1 MEITVPKSEFK
12 NAISI
17 TRRAL
22 SSVVI
27 QEERGHLLFTVQG
40 SSMFIQGTN
49 SDLKSRCL
57 IDIKNNSGQ
66 DFSFTADPKILE
78 RLVSKVE
85 VNDIIIDL
93 DTTTLI
99 LKVYTTGSK
108 NSFGTLQSFP
118 PDKMLTFEDPSKI
131 ERTEYVVNKE
141 CLIYAL
147 EYAKN
152 FLADKK
158 EDQKQFDF
166 VVINGG
172 VVYAANGYNRLGLIV
187 FRTFAQVPG
196 MKIRKLVLPVYLNFV
211 KGVDGNEIKLIDT
224 DKDVGL
230 ESMDGKSYFSFLKS
244 TLEAPSIP
252 KEYLKSEGA
261 YTLIDKDRLIKV
273 SERTVITNSS
283 ASAVGVELVLSGSGD
298 KATLEVKLVSKR
310 VAVETLTCSRIDDP
324 SSDPVSHVIDFR
336 MLKAILGSFSTDD
349 NVRFHINDN
358 SRFFKVY
365 CKGKV
370 GNETY
375 VLAGVGAYAKIV
387 SQ

>member
-17 TRRAL
+17 ARRAL

-40 SSMFIQGTN
+40 SNMFIQGTN
-49 SDLKSRCL
+49 SDLKARCL
-57 IDIKNNSGQ
+57 IDIVNNSGQ

-78 RLVSKVE
+78 RLVAKVE
-85 VNDIIIDL
+85 VNDIILDL
-93 DTTTLI
+93 DTTTLV
-99 LKVYTTGSK
+99 LKVYTTDSK

-118 PDKMLTFEDPSKI
+118 PDKMLTFDDPKNVD
-131 ERTEYVVNKE
+131 RTEYVVNKE
-141 CLIYAL
+141 CLIFAL

-172 VVYAANGYNRLGLIV
+172 VVYAANGTNRLGLIV

-196 MKIRKLVLPVYLNFV
+196 MKIRKLVLPVYLNFI
-211 KGVDGNEIKLIDT
+211 KGVDGTEIKLLDT

-230 ESMDGKSYFSFLKS
+230 ESMDGKCYFSFLKS
-244 TLEAPSIP
+244 TLEATSIP

-273 SERTVITNSS
+273 SERTIITNSS
-283 ASAVGVELVLSGSGD
+283 ASSVGVEITLSGAGD
-298 KATLEVKLVSKR
+298 KANLEVKLVSKR
-310 VAVETLTCSRIDDP
+310 VAVETITCTRVDDT
-324 SSDPVSHVIDFR
+324 SSESVSHVIDFR
-336 MLKAILGSFSTDD
+336 MLKAILGSFSTDE

-370 GNETY
+370 GDETY

>member
-17 TRRAL
+17 ARRAL

-40 SSMFIQGTN
+40 SSMSIQGTN

-57 IDIKNNSGQ
+57 IDIVNNSGQ
-66 DFSFTADPKILE
+66 DFSFTADPKTLE
-78 RLVSKVE
+78 RLVAKVE
-85 VNDIIIDL
+85 VNDIILDL
-93 DTTTLI
+93 DTTTLT
-99 LKVYTTGSK
+99 LKVYTTESK

-118 PDKMLTFEDPSKI
+118 PDKMLTFDDPKNAD
-131 ERTEYVVNKE
+131 RTEYVVNKE
-141 CLIYAL
+141 CLIFAL

-166 VVINGG
+166 VVINSG
-172 VVYAANGYNRLGLIV
+172 VVYAANGSNKLGLIV
-187 FRTFAQVPG
+187 FRTFSQVPG
-196 MKIRKLVLPVYLNFV
+196 MKIRKLVLPVYLNFI
-211 KGVDGNEIKLIDT
+211 KGVDGTEIKLIDT
-224 DKDVGL
+224 DKDVGI
-230 ESMDGKSYFSFLKS
+230 ESMDGRHYFSFLKS
-244 TLEAPSIP
+244 TLEATSIP

-273 SERTVITNSS
+273 SERTIITNSS
-283 ASAVGVELVLSGSGD
+283 VSAVGVELTLSGVGD

-310 VAVETLTCSRIDDP
+310 AAVETLNCTRVDDTNNEP
-324 SSDPVSHVIDFR
+324 ISHVIDFR
-336 MLKAILGSFSTDD
+336 MLKSILTSFSTDE
-349 NVRFHINDN
+349 NVRLHINEN

-370 GNETY
+370 GDETF

>member
-1 MEITVPKSEFK
+1 
-12 NAISI
+12 
-17 TRRAL
+17 
-22 SSVVI
+22 
-27 QEERGHLLFTVQG
+27 
-40 SSMFIQGTN
+40 
-49 SDLKSRCL
+49 
-57 IDIKNNSGQ
+57 
-66 DFSFTADPKILE
+66 
-78 RLVSKVE
+78 
-85 VNDIIIDL
+85 
-93 DTTTLI
+93 
-99 LKVYTTGSK
+99 
-108 NSFGTLQSFP
+108 
-118 PDKMLTFEDPSKI
+118 
-131 ERTEYVVNKE
+131 
-141 CLIYAL
+141 L

-349 NVRFHINDN
+349 KVRFHINDN

>member
-17 TRRAL
+17 ARRAL

-40 SSMFIQGTN
+40 SNMFIQGTN

-57 IDIKNNSGQ
+57 IDIVNNSGQ
-66 DFSFTADPKILE
+66 DFSFTADPKTLE

-85 VNDIIIDL
+85 VSDITLDL
-93 DTTTLI
+93 DTTTLT
-99 LKVYTTGSK
+99 LKVYTTESK

-118 PDKMLTFEDPSKI
+118 PDKMLTFDDPKNVD
-131 ERTEYVVNKE
+131 RTEYVVNKE
-141 CLIYAL
+141 CLIFAL

-172 VVYAANGYNRLGLIV
+172 VVYAANGTNRLGMVV

-196 MKIRKLVLPVYLNFV
+196 MKIRKLVLPVYLNFI
-211 KGVDGNEIKLIDT
+211 KGVDGTEIKLIDT
-224 DKDVGL
+224 DKDVGI
-230 ESMDGKSYFSFLKS
+230 ESMDGRHYFSFLKS
-244 TLEAPSIP
+244 TLEATSIP

-273 SERTVITNSS
+273 SERTIITNSS
-283 ASAVGVELVLSGSGD
+283 VSSVGIEITLSGAGD
-298 KATLEVKLVSKR
+298 KANLEVKLVSKR
-310 VAVETLTCSRIDDP
+310 VAVETLNCTRVDDT
-324 SSDPVSHVIDFR
+324 SSEPVSHVIDFR
-336 MLKAILGSFSTDD
+336 MLKAILSSFSTDEV
-349 NVRFHINDN
+349 VRFHINDN

-370 GNETY
+370 GDETY

>member
-17 TRRAL
+17 ARRAL

-40 SSMFIQGTN
+40 SNMFIQGTN

-57 IDIKNNSGQ
+57 IDIVNNSGQ
-66 DFSFTADPKILE
+66 DFSFTADPKTLE

-85 VNDIIIDL
+85 VSDITLDL
-93 DTTTLI
+93 DTTTLT
-99 LKVYTTGSK
+99 LKVYTTESK

-118 PDKMLTFEDPSKI
+118 PDKMLTFDDPKNVD
-131 ERTEYVVNKE
+131 RTEYVVNKE
-141 CLIYAL
+141 CLIFAL

-172 VVYAANGYNRLGLIV
+172 VVYAANGTNRLGMVV
-187 FRTFAQVPG
+187 FRTFARVPG
-196 MKIRKLVLPVYLNFV
+196 MKIRKLVLPVYLNFI
-211 KGVDGNEIKLIDT
+211 KGVDGTEIKLIDT
-224 DKDVGL
+224 DKDVGI
-230 ESMDGKSYFSFLKS
+230 ESMDGRHYFSFLKS
-244 TLEAPSIP
+244 TLEATSIP

-273 SERTVITNSS
+273 SERTIITNSS
-283 ASAVGVELVLSGSGD
+283 VSSVGIEITLSGAGD
-298 KATLEVKLVSKR
+298 KANLEVKLVSKR
-310 VAVETLTCSRIDDP
+310 VAVETLNCTRVDDT
-324 SSDPVSHVIDFR
+324 SSEPVSHVIDFR
-336 MLKAILGSFSTDD
+336 MLKAILSSFSTDEV
-349 NVRFHINDN
+349 VRFHINDN

-370 GNETY
+370 GDETY

>member
-17 TRRAL
+17 ARRAL

-27 QEERGHLLFTVQG
+27 QEERGHLLFIVQG
-40 SSMFIQGTN
+40 SNMYIQGTN
-49 SDLKSRCL
+49 SDLKARCL
-57 IDIKNNSGQ
+57 IDIVNNSGQ

-78 RLVSKVE
+78 RLVAKVE
-85 VNDIIIDL
+85 VNDIILDL
-93 DTTTLI
+93 DTTTLV
-99 LKVYTTGSK
+99 LKVYTTDSK

-118 PDKMLTFEDPSKI
+118 PDKMLTFDDPQNAD
-131 ERTEYVVNKE
+131 RTEYVVNKE
-141 CLIYAL
+141 CLIFAL

-166 VVINGG
+166 VVINSGI
-172 VVYAANGYNRLGLIV
+172 VYAANGSNKLGLIV
-187 FRTFAQVPG
+187 FRTFAQIPG

-211 KGVDGNEIKLIDT
+211 KGVEGNEIKLIDT

-244 TLEAPSIP
+244 TLEATSIP

-261 YTLIDKDRLIKV
+261 YTLIDKNRLIKV
-273 SERTVITNSS
+273 SERLIITNSS
-283 ASAVGVELVLSGSGD
+283 ASSVGVEFMLSGAGD
-298 KATLEVKLVSKR
+298 KANLEVKLVSKR
-310 VAVETLTCSRIDDP
+310 VAVETVSCTRVDDT
-324 SSDPVSHVIDFR
+324 SSEPVSHVVDFR
-336 MLKAILGSFSTDD
+336 MLKSILGSFSTDE

-358 SRFFKVY
+358 SRFFKIY

-370 GNETY
+370 GDETY